1 MFLEDQAMWNTEING
16 STAYVKERK
25 HFEEFCHST
34 LQTKRQVVDMAAEAI
49 AKEKKAKIESDKKAA
64 QIRRLESQDRQAEE
78 AMKYEAVQEEYRNAF
93 LSIGI
98 DLSVLT
104 AQEALAETKK
114 KIDIKANLGAR
125 KIDVEKQVEELQ
137 AREAA
142 AHVEKQNMQM
152 FSGTLTNRTLK
163 KKEEEL
169 DNFRRQATRARMAF
183 VALED
188 ELQPAFFGVQHIAKK
203 VLGLKVTSLEPSNL
217 NWLFDEVLLRLAQ
230 LMEQWK
236 HVHTRANQRMK
247 DKVSAG
253 VRAGMRRA
261 STNELY
267 RLLDSSS
274 MTTGVSRRPSAKQA
288 VRTLNDGTVVD
299 VRGNL
304 LTDKAQDLPRRHSSV
319 SLDKAPARQGSFR
332 KLLNRGNFFDH
343 ELDQNARKMNKASPY
358 NVRVKTSVEYVR
370 GSGAGGLYLLLLR
383 GGRLPP
389 LFPFMFLRRV
399 CWSLMF
405 YARHVGN
412 GVLETVDMLLNR
424 QRPDARIHTLHDIT
438 ANIRTYMHFL
448 LCSATLQHAPV
459 GNKASHVRRNATS
472 RRLSRCK

>member
-1 MFLEDQAMWNTEING
+1 MGVTKVFLEDQAMWSTEING

-34 LQTKRQVVDMAAEAI
+34 LKTKRQVVDMAAEAI
-49 AKEKKAKIESDKKAA
+49 AEKKKEAKVASDKKAA
-64 QIRRLESQDRQAEE
+64 QMRRLESQDRKAEE
-78 AMKYEAVQEEYRNAF
+78 AEMYEVVQEKYKNAF

-114 KIDIKANLGAR
+114 KIDFNADLGAT

-236 HVHTRANQRMK
+236 HVHTRANQRLK

-253 VRAGMRRA
+253 ARAGMRRA

-274 MTTGVSRRPSAKQA
+274 MKTGVSRRPSAKKA
-288 VRTLNDGTVVD
+288 VRTLDDGTVVD
-299 VRGNL
+299 VRGEL
-304 LTDKAQDLPRRHSSV
+304 LTDNAQDLPRSHSSA
-319 SLDKAPARQGSFR
+319 SLTTLVAKEDKALARQGSFR
-332 KLLNRGNFFDH
+332 KLLNRGSFFDH

-370 GSGAGGLYLLLLR
+370 ESGAGGLYLLLLR
-383 GGRLPP
+383 GGRL
-389 LFPFMFLRRV
+389 FP
-399 CWSLMF
+399 
-405 YARHVGN
+405 
-412 GVLETVDMLLNR
+412 
-424 QRPDARIHTLHDIT
+424 
-438 ANIRTYMHFL
+438 
-448 LCSATLQHAPV
+448 
-459 GNKASHVRRNATS
+459 
-472 RRLSRCK
+472 